1 MPNIEF
7 TRLLESSEGL
17 TDGFKAEASTLF
29 ESAVN
34 EAVEAVIAEKLDECK
49 KQCAE
54 EAAKTLNE
62 QVEQKLQARIDEQ
75 LDECKKQCADEAAA
89 MINEQVEQQLQ
100 ARIDEQMDSL
110 YKQAA
115 EHGAKVIREHI
126 ENAKTDLSKSLNE
139 QYAAKY
145 ETLLSEAEAA
155 KSELAEATTKYET
168 TVREL
173 SESVEKLAAEKAA
186 KELEPICEKLT
197 SYADY
202 VAEQYV
208 SSREQ
213 QIVSETKAYIGQCII
228 DRVKGLF
235 EELGAEIPA
244 GSEALEKQI
253 ADLTEERDQ
262 AYSDLAESIE
272 ARQQLENQL
281 FESRKA
287 TALAVISEGMVESDR
302 AKLVKLMEGVTGDLE
317 TFTSRAKILAESICS
332 PAEKSEPKL
341 TITEAA
347 VVTDKAPT
355 ITEPTAAAKREVLT
369 EQHKTSE
376 DHEMDYIFASLQG
389 LSAKR

>member
-62 QVEQKLQARIDEQ
+62 QVESKVAEQ
-75 LDECKKQCADEAAA
+75 VEICKKQCADEAAA

-155 KSELAEATTKYET
+155 KNELAEATTKYET

-253 ADLTEERDQ
+253 ADLTEERNQ

-355 ITEPTAAAKREVLT
+355 VTEPVAAEKREVLT

>member
-34 EAVEAVIAEKLDECK
+34 EAVESVIAEKLDECK

-62 QVEQKLQARIDEQ
+62 QVESKVAEQ
-75 LDECKKQCADEAAA
+75 VEICKKQCADEAAA

-208 SSREQ
+208 NSREQ

-355 ITEPTAAAKREVLT
+355 ITEPVVAEKREVLT

>member
-1 MPNIEF
+1 MPNIDF

-62 QVEQKLQARIDEQ
+62 QVESKVAEQ
-75 LDECKKQCADEAAA
+75 VEICKKQCADEAAA

-145 ETLLSEAEAA
+145 ESLLSEAEAA

-317 TFTSRAKILAESICS
+317 TFTSRAKILA
-332 PAEKSEPKL
+332 AVQLKS
-341 TITEAA
+341 
-347 VVTDKAPT
+347 
-355 ITEPTAAAKREVLT
+355 
-369 EQHKTSE
+369 QNQS
-376 DHEMDYIFASLQG
+376 
-389 LSAKR
+389 

>member
-62 QVEQKLQARIDEQ
+62 QVEAKVAEQ
-75 LDECKKQCADEAAA
+75 VEICKKQCADEAAA

-145 ETLLSEAEAA
+145 ESLLSEAEAA

-332 PAEKSEPKL
+332 PGEKSEPKL

-355 ITEPTAAAKREVLT
+355 ITESEPAAKREVLT

>member
-62 QVEQKLQARIDEQ
+62 QVESKVAEQ
-75 LDECKKQCADEAAA
+75 VEICKKQCADEAAA

-355 ITEPTAAAKREVLT
+355 VTEPAAAAKREVLT
-369 EQHKTSE
+369 EQYKKPE
-376 DHEMDYIFASLQG
+376 DREVDYIFASLQG
-389 LSAKR
+389 LAKNR

>member
-17 TDGFKAEASTLF
+17 TDGFKAEASALF

-49 KQCAE
+49 KQCADEAVKTINEQVEAKVAEQVELCKKQAAE
-54 EAAKTLNE
+54 EATKTIDE
-62 QVEQKLQARIDEQ
+62 QVEQK
-75 LDECKKQCADEAAA
+75 
-89 MINEQVEQQLQ
+89 LQ

-115 EHGAKVIREHI
+115 EHGASVIREHI
-126 ENAKTDLSKSLNE
+126 EAAKADISKSLNE
-139 QYAAKY
+139 QYASKY
-145 ETLLSEAEAA
+145 ESLITEAEAA
-155 KSELAEATTKYET
+155 KNELAEATAKYES
-168 TVREL
+168 TVAEL

-186 KELEPICEKLT
+186 KELQPICEKLT

-208 SSREQ
+208 SAREQ
-213 QIVSETKAYIGQCII
+213 QIVNETKAYIGQSIV
-228 DRVKGLF
+228 DRIKQLF
-235 EELGAEIPA
+235 EEFGAELPA
-244 GSEALEKQI
+244 GSEVLEKQI

-302 AKLVKLMEGVTGDLE
+302 AKLIKLMEGVSGDLDE
-317 TFTSRAKILAESICS
+317 FTSRAKLLAESICS
-332 PAEKSEPKL
+332 PSEKSEPKL

-355 ITEPTAAAKREVLT
+355 IAEPEPVKQEVLT
-369 EQHKTSE
+369 EQHKDSE